1 MNEKANV
8 SKELNAKHRK
18 VSSLVSFLSVLMFCF
33 FFFVRFGIISCFL
46 DKVSFLYLFFDSF

>member
-18 VSSLVSFLSVLMFCF
+18 VSSLVSSLSVLMLCS
-33 FFFVRFGIISCFL
+33 FFVVGFGIISCFL
-46 DKVSFLYLFFDSF
+46 DKVSVFYLFLDSF